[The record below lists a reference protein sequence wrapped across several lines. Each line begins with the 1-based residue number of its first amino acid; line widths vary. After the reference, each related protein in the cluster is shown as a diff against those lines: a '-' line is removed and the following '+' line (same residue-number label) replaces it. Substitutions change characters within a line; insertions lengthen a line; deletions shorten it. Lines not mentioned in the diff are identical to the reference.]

1 MPSVKDVEQLVNQ
14 LSPEEQLRLVRRLEH
29 ATWAKRLDAVVLRI
43 RQRAPKLSQQAIQR
57 LCREV
62 RQERSERARRP

>member
-1 MPSVKDVEQLVNQ
+1 MASVKEVEQLVNR
-14 LSPEEQLRLVRRLEH
+14 LSAEEQLQLVRKLEQ
-29 ATWAKRLDAVVLRI
+29 ATWAKRLDAVVFRI

-62 RQERSERARRP
+62 RRERSERARRP